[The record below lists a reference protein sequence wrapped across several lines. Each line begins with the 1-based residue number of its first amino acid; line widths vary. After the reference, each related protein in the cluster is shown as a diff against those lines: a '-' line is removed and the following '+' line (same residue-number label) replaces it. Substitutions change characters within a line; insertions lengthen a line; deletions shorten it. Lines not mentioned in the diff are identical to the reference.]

1 MRVYVL
7 ILTHLLSAGKR
18 DLCFKLKC
26 IMLNTFNILPF
37 FLFLVHRG
45 VSKICLIA
53 AVCFKMKDVID
64 LSDSSGWKGP
74 QEVSV

>member
-1 MRVYVL
+1 
-7 ILTHLLSAGKR
+7 
-18 DLCFKLKC
+18 
-26 IMLNTFNILPF
+26 MLNTFNILPF